1 MKIKNV
7 ILSLAAAVALV
18 ANGGQKV
25 IKNGDTLVFMG
36 DSITQFGKDT
46 VDGYLRLVVQGLA
59 ANNIN
64 VTWYG
69 VGISGQTA
77 VQMKNR
83 FQNDVVAKNP
93 NVCTIF
99 AGVNDCGSNWPTN
112 TASTPDDV
120 AAMADM
126 AIAAGIT
133 PVLLSPTG
141 VNGEGFKENVRD
153 YAAAVKSIATARN
166 IPYAETY
173 EAFRAC
179 VEDAANPVINQFGH
193 KATKDGTHMDVV
205 GNRII
210 AREVLKAFGFDSTEM
225 ANAEAAW
232 NANAPFIEFHPSVQ
246 ITEQEYMAV
255 KAAAGRAGKSLGE
268 YHKDLFYRGAE
279 LMKQNPVKVTATS
292 GATVKLSATPLASLV
307 TYDQMID
314 CGRAMSTHDSVPA
327 IANYAMLAAVHELP
341 AATASDLPTEPVH
354 AVNTSVFS
362 KQVEFTVSGYT
373 GASTLSDFPVAVRIA
388 AGSPSGFSYS
398 DMANSANGSELRFAD
413 AAGNS
418 LSYEIEQWN
427 ANGASLVWVKMPSLS
442 QGAKFTMYYGGT
454 PADAVESRWTWK
466 ADYVGVWHMAEASGT
481 VSDSVNGLD
490 AEPIGAAAATQ
501 QVAADG
507 VFGKG
512 RVNSANNASYQ
523 GQSMLK
529 VADSTLLDVGSDF
542 TMSAWVKMTALTTVD
557 GLARFASRNRGGG
570 YAPDWELALPSYT
583 TLNGYAG
590 SLTAVSSTVPSAENT
605 WVHIAAVFNG
615 TTLTTYANG
624 VKLADASITAVQ
636 DTDNKLIFGA
646 KDKDVVQGHFTG
658 LFDEFRLRDAVSSAD
673 WVKAEYA
680 QSSASFLTA
689 GAATAVSGGGF
700 TPDPQPQGDPE
711 GAITASGDTTGAS
724 DLSAIQAAINA
735 TANGGTVTLG
745 SGTFYINAQ
754 LTVANGVTL
763 AGQGWERTIIKQ
775 VSSGDNMRV
784 ATIQGGATVK
794 NATLT
799 GGRFVKDATYQYG
812 GGVLVNNGTISWCC
826 ITNNSMTCKNV
837 AIGGGVAFTGPGQI
851 DHSIVA
857 DNHVVSTY
865 EDVNVGGGIGANQV
879 SGAITIDTCLIS
891 GNSAINATQHRNG
904 KGGGIGAISMW
915 GTTMTVRN
923 TTIVGNAA
931 GGSGGVN
938 NNSKGGA
945 VYAEGDS
952 GKKLTMVNCVF
963 ASNTTVNGS
972 NMDLA
977 YAGGVDYCLFDDS
990 ADKIGTNSKSGDPK
1004 FTNAAAGDY
1013 TIASDSP
1020 AKAAGTAYSGIGKD
1034 LSNNDFAATP
1044 SMGCYEFGST
1054 SGGGSGGDPIVDPPA
1069 PHTHTWGAPT
1079 YVWSSG
1085 NATCTASATCTADSS
1100 HTTNKTVTA
1109 VYTVVVAAT
1118 ATTDGTGRYTAT
1130 FDAPFA
1136 TQTKDVVLPKTGGG
1150 STPDPQPHVDPEGAL
1165 APSNDTTGANDLSAI
1180 QALINAAAPTH
1191 GTVTLGSGTFYI
1203 NAQLMVT
1210 NGVTLEGQGWERT
1223 IIKQVGSER
1232 VATLSGD
1239 ATLEGV
1245 TMTGGKITADWN
1257 HGGGLYVES
1266 GTISWCCVSNNTASG
1281 KGAYGGGVFIKQGAI
1296 DHSLIAFNT
1305 NDGNGGKGAGI
1316 GVNGDYTGPI
1326 TIDACMI
1333 RGNRA
1338 VYAWGASKGAGIG
1351 MELKQF
1357 GSAVAIRNTTIV
1369 ENVSGVDGRASE
1381 GGALSVGSDYSGKL
1395 TMVNCIIA
1403 GNTTVG
1409 GNPDVK
1415 LHHATNVDY
1424 CLFDTA
1430 SCVTIETSGEQ
1441 VGSHCKTGDAKFTDA
1456 AAGDY
1461 TLGADSP
1468 AKCAG
1473 TAYSGIGKDLMGCD
1487 FANPPSM
1494 GCYEFGSVPPT
1505 PSIALGAASARPLT
1519 DYNGSAVEVA
1529 FTGSIPDG
1537 AVVAAKVTI
1546 GGINYVGTVDA
1557 ANGVATFSIPSGV
1570 VTAGNVYVG
1579 TITLTVDG
1587 VDYTKSVDLVQ
1598 GTIKVDED
1606 ANWIHETAAALGS
1619 TGVWSGDKAT
1629 AANGKISVSNATFAA
1644 TTAAPR
1650 AAVVTVSSTFEFG
1663 SPSASAFE
1671 TTSRA
1676 GVMVVSVGGVN
1687 RYAVLTANGAVT
1699 NLSVV
1704 ANTASPVNVVV
1715 TLNDCSHT
1723 VSYSVG
1729 GVNLGTYA
1737 MAEKSAGITTVRYIG
1752 ATDVTSLDGAYR
1764 FEGLDSNLA
1773 KVGGTEYE
1781 TVADALAA
1789 GNGQAELLWDASWN
1803 PAVVGNYTITTNGH
1817 ALVVGGS
1824 LAYLVTDN
1832 GNGTITVSV
1841 SGGSTAET
1849 PAVATVKFVGSTVKV
1864 GVSEVTADYWYALE
1878 KTTDLSKPFVLDETT
1893 WTKGSALAAG
1903 EKELMISRAANETQ
1917 AFYRVVVSTTAP

>member
-1 MKIKNV
+1 M
-7 ILSLAAAVALV
+7 
-18 ANGGQKV
+18 
-25 IKNGDTLVFMG
+25 
-36 DSITQFGKDT
+36 
-46 VDGYLRLVVQGLA
+46 
-59 ANNIN
+59 
-64 VTWYG
+64 
-69 VGISGQTA
+69 
-77 VQMKNR
+77 
-83 FQNDVVAKNP
+83 
-93 NVCTIF
+93 
-99 AGVNDCGSNWPTN
+99 
-112 TASTPDDV
+112 
-120 AAMADM
+120 
-126 AIAAGIT
+126 
-133 PVLLSPTG
+133 
-141 VNGEGFKENVRD
+141 
-153 YAAAVKSIATARN
+153 
-166 IPYAETY
+166 
-173 EAFRAC
+173 
-179 VEDAANPVINQFGH
+179 
-193 KATKDGTHMDVV
+193 
-205 GNRII
+205 
-210 AREVLKAFGFDSTEM
+210 
-225 ANAEAAW
+225 
-232 NANAPFIEFHPSVQ
+232 
-246 ITEQEYMAV
+246 
-255 KAAAGRAGKSLGE
+255 
-268 YHKDLFYRGAE
+268 
-279 LMKQNPVKVTATS
+279 
-292 GATVKLSATPLASLV
+292 
-307 TYDQMID
+307 
-314 CGRAMSTHDSVPA
+314 
-327 IANYAMLAAVHELP
+327 
-341 AATASDLPTEPVH
+341 
-354 AVNTSVFS
+354 
-362 KQVEFTVSGYT
+362 
-373 GASTLSDFPVAVRIA
+373 
-388 AGSPSGFSYS
+388 
-398 DMANSANGSELRFAD
+398 
-413 AAGNS
+413 
-418 LSYEIEQWN
+418 
-427 ANGASLVWVKMPSLS
+427 
-442 QGAKFTMYYGGT
+442 
-454 PADAVESRWTWK
+454 
-466 ADYVGVWHMAEASGT
+466 
-481 VSDSVNGLD
+481 
-490 AEPIGAAAATQ
+490 
-501 QVAADG
+501 
-507 VFGKG
+507 
-512 RVNSANNASYQ
+512 
-523 GQSMLK
+523 
-529 VADSTLLDVGSDF
+529 
-542 TMSAWVKMTALTTVD
+542 
-557 GLARFASRNRGGG
+557 
-570 YAPDWELALPSYT
+570 
-583 TLNGYAG
+583 
-590 SLTAVSSTVPSAENT
+590 
-605 WVHIAAVFNG
+605 
-615 TTLTTYANG
+615 
-624 VKLADASITAVQ
+624 
-636 DTDNKLIFGA
+636 
-646 KDKDVVQGHFTG
+646 
-658 LFDEFRLRDAVSSAD
+658 
-673 WVKAEYA
+673 
-680 QSSASFLTA
+680 
-689 GAATAVSGGGF
+689 
-700 TPDPQPQGDPE
+700 
-711 GAITASGDTTGAS
+711 
-724 DLSAIQAAINA
+724 
-735 TANGGTVTLG
+735 
-745 SGTFYINAQ
+745 
-754 LTVANGVTL
+754 
-763 AGQGWERTIIKQ
+763 
-775 VSSGDNMRV
+775 
-784 ATIQGGATVK
+784 
-794 NATLT
+794 
-799 GGRFVKDATYQYG
+799 
-812 GGVLVNNGTISWCC
+812 
-826 ITNNSMTCKNV
+826 
-837 AIGGGVAFTGPGQI
+837 
-851 DHSIVA
+851 
-857 DNHVVSTY
+857 
-865 EDVNVGGGIGANQV
+865 
-879 SGAITIDTCLIS
+879 
-891 GNSAINATQHRNG
+891 
-904 KGGGIGAISMW
+904 
-915 GTTMTVRN
+915 
-923 TTIVGNAA
+923 
-931 GGSGGVN
+931 
-938 NNSKGGA
+938 
-945 VYAEGDS
+945 
-952 GKKLTMVNCVF
+952 
-963 ASNTTVNGS
+963 
-972 NMDLA
+972 
-977 YAGGVDYCLFDDS
+977 
-990 ADKIGTNSKSGDPK
+990 
-1004 FTNAAAGDY
+1004 
-1013 TIASDSP
+1013 
-1020 AKAAGTAYSGIGKD
+1020 
-1034 LSNNDFAATP
+1034 
-1044 SMGCYEFGST
+1044 
-1054 SGGGSGGDPIVDPPA
+1054 
-1069 PHTHTWGAPT
+1069 
-1079 YVWSSG
+1079 
-1085 NATCTASATCTADSS
+1085 
-1100 HTTNKTVTA
+1100 
-1109 VYTVVVAAT
+1109 
-1118 ATTDGTGRYTAT
+1118 
-1130 FDAPFA
+1130 
-1136 TQTKDVVLPKTGGG
+1136 
-1150 STPDPQPHVDPEGAL
+1150 
-1165 APSNDTTGANDLSAI
+1165 
-1180 QALINAAAPTH
+1180 
-1191 GTVTLGSGTFYI
+1191 
-1203 NAQLMVT
+1203 
-1210 NGVTLEGQGWERT
+1210 
-1223 IIKQVGSER
+1223 
-1232 VATLSGD
+1232 
-1239 ATLEGV
+1239 
-1245 TMTGGKITADWN
+1245 
-1257 HGGGLYVES
+1257 
-1266 GTISWCCVSNNTASG
+1266 
-1281 KGAYGGGVFIKQGAI
+1281 
-1296 DHSLIAFNT
+1296 
-1305 NDGNGGKGAGI
+1305 
-1316 GVNGDYTGPI
+1316 NGDYTGPI

-1849 PAVATVKFVGSTVKV
+1849 PAVSTVKFVGSTVKV